1 MNSHY
6 SSNRKRKQQ
15 DYSSFNS
22 NNNNN
27 NNNNKRK
34 RKGKDESYTNN
45 EKPIDPIV
53 NRKSKVLILGTYL
66 SNESLEHNF
75 YYGESRNAFWK
86 ILAEIFKV
94 NLRVHKD
101 RDDLNDARKK
111 LALNN
116 GIAIWTVLNGTKNPR
131 TSINRQMTNNLSVFL
146 KKYPNIKYILFTSKS
161 SSKIF
166 KKKFKKIKLQQY
178 ILPSPSSAFNEM
190 SHPEK
195 RTKYLE
201 IFQTVGLAEKPE
213 EKEKEEGKG
222 KGKGNK
228 SKKKKKGKNKE
239 NENEKEENEE
249 NEKEEKKKTKKSKKK
264 KKKGKNKAIKEKE
277 ENENDEKDEAE
288 GKNKK
293 KKKKTKKKK
302 H

>member
-15 DYSSFNS
+15 DYSSFN
-22 NNNNN
+22 N

-34 RKGKDESYTNN
+34 RKDQYETKTNN
-45 EKPIDPIV
+45 EQPIDPIV

-116 GIAIWTVLNGTKNPR
+116 GIAIWTVLNGTKNSR

-213 EKEKEEGKG
+213 EKENEKG

-228 SKKKKKGKNKE
+228 NKKN
-239 NENEKEENEE
+239 
-249 NEKEEKKKTKKSKKK
+249 
-264 KKKGKNKAIKEKE
+264 KKGKNKAIKEKE
-277 ENENDEKDEAE
+277 ENEENEKE

-293 KKKKTKKKK
+293 KKKKKKKK
-302 H
+302 NN

>member
-22 NNNNN
+22 N

-222 KGKGNK
+222 KK
-228 SKKKKKGKNKE
+228 SKKKKKGKNK
-239 NENEKEENEE
+239 ENEKEENEE

-277 ENENDEKDEAE
+277 ENENENDEKDEAE